1 MDEDDIPNPSTG
13 SWKAQLHVAWD
24 VIFDRLLPPPGSEH
38 VPQGS
43 FSEFFRIVVD
53 GEHTHVLV
61 SVTITAHTRD
71 RVLVL
76 PFVFS

>member
-1 MDEDDIPNPSTG
+1 MDDDNTSNPTAG

-24 VIFDRLLPPPGSEH
+24 VIFNRLLPPSGSEH

-53 GEHTHVLV
+53 GKRTHMNV
-61 SVTITAHTRD
+61 R
-71 RVLVL
+71 
-76 PFVFS
+76 FSCRNSLYAG